1 MPYTIEE
8 EFDQTRIV
16 IMDESGDDLDVDLIF
31 ENAGN
36 YEGFV
41 SLRQYN
47 NDLNSY
53 EVITMTPSM
62 FKDLIKSVDSPIK
75 KEPRDSHR
83 VFGFLLSFSFF
94 S

>member
-47 NDLNSY
+47 NDLNCY

-62 FKDLIKSVDSPIK
+62 FKDLIKSVDST
-75 KEPRDSHR
+75 E
-83 VFGFLLSFSFF
+83 GFHGLLWK
-94 S
+94 